1 MMFNRE
7 KYSRITQIYKL
18 FSNFVLLIGLSFF
31 SLPNFIF
38 AQNLNSLQE
47 SGRIQPYSEN
57 PMYWQY
63 MGEPLMLIGG
73 TDSDNIFQ
81 LQYIDEHLDE
91 LVAIGGNYVRNTM
104 AWSREEDVW
113 PYQLNDE
120 GLFDLE
126 QFNLEYFDRLER
138 LLKLAYERDII
149 VQVEIWAT
157 WNFYMEGSEGYPKR
171 GWNLSPFNPLNN
183 VNYTAAESG
192 MPTIINYSKS
202 EYPGEH
208 SFFYTRFEEL
218 DLEVVREYQEAFV
231 NKILDITFQYPNVL
245 YCMNNEVNEAHSWGS
260 FWSQFIQNRAADE
273 GVSVQTSDM
282 FDINSLTHPRH
293 REILNDPVYTFIDIS
308 QNNFHTGEVHYELV
322 RYLYEY
328 SRRGPLK
335 PLNNTKVYG
344 GVWTYDEGG
353 EDEGVA
359 RFMRNLFAGAA
370 SMRFHRR
377 ESSPYTKQ
385 RNYYGLGLGGEAK
398 SVIKSTR
405 MLLDEVNPWELS
417 PTYNYVL
424 ARYRNEAYALVNQG
438 DTYLVYFP
446 NGGNAELDLRKET
459 GGYHVKWLN
468 VMNSIWI
475 DGHQAGAGNLV
486 ELDSPGDGHWVAV
499 IQRGD

>member
-1 MMFNRE
+1 M
-7 KYSRITQIYKL
+7 
-18 FSNFVLLIGLSFF
+18 
-31 SLPNFIF
+31 SLPHFII
-38 AQNLNSLQE
+38 AQSSNSIQIDDL
-47 SGRIQPYSEN
+47 IQPYSEN

-81 LQYIDEHLDE
+81 LQYIEEHLDD
-91 LVAIGGNYVRNTM
+91 LVANGGNYVRNTM

-113 PYQLNDE
+113 PYLRNDE

-126 QFNLEYFDRLER
+126 QFNPEFFDRLER
-138 LLKLAYERDII
+138 LLKLAYDRDII

-157 WNFYMEGSEGYPKR
+157 WNYYMEGDEGYPKR

-183 VNYTAAESG
+183 VNYTTDESG
-192 MPTIINYSKS
+192 MPTEINYSKS

-208 SFFYTRFEEL
+208 TFFYTRSEEL

-245 YCMNNEVNEAHSWGS
+245 YCMNNEVNEAHSWGQY
-260 FWSQFIQNRAADE
+260 WAQFILGRAAEE

-282 FDINSLTHPRH
+282 FDLNALTHPRH

-328 SRRGPLK
+328 SRSGPLK

-359 RFMRNLFAGAA
+359 RFMRNLFAGSA

-377 ESSPYTKQ
+377 ESSPYIEQ
-385 RNYYGLGLGGEAK
+385 RNYYGLGLGDDAK

-405 MLLDEVNPWELS
+405 MLLDEVKPWELS

-424 ARYRNEAYALVNQG
+424 ARYRNEAYALVNPE
-438 DTYLVYFP
+438 DTYLVYFT
-446 NGGNAELDLRKET
+446 NGGNAELDLRMET
-459 GGYHVKWLN
+459 GAYRVKWLDI
-468 VMNSIWI
+468 MNSVWI
-475 DGHQAGAGNLV
+475 DEHQVEAGNLV
-486 ELDSPGDGHWVAV
+486 ELDTPDDGHWVAV